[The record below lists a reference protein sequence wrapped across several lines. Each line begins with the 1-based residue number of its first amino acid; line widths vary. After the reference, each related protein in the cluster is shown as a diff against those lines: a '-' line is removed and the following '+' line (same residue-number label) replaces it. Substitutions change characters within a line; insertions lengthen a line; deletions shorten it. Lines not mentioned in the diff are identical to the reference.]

1 MEGNNTPQHRLGDTY
16 EDYEGE
22 PQIKAPLLSNKAYDR
37 LKWVVLVFLPAFGA
51 LYFGLAALWGLP
63 KADEVVGTCA
73 ILATFLGAL
82 IKVGDRTYNNSP
94 NRVQDATLVAAE
106 DADGTMTVVDH
117 GVDEDGV
124 GKADVHVSTNKP
136 PPAMADKGVVV
147 FKVDKVS

>member
-1 MEGNNTPQHRLGDTY
+1 MEGNDNVPQHRLGDTY
-16 EDYEGE
+16 EDYV
-22 PQIKAPLLSNKAYDR
+22 PAVKAPLLSNKAYDR

-94 NRVQDATLVAAE
+94 DRIQDATRVAAE
-106 DADGTMTVVDH
+106 DPDGTMTVVDH
-117 GVDEDGV
+117 GTDEDGV
-124 GKADVHVSTNKP
+124 GRADLGLSMVNP
-136 PPAMADKGVVV
+136 PPVLAEQDVVV
-147 FKVDKVS
+147 LKVEKS